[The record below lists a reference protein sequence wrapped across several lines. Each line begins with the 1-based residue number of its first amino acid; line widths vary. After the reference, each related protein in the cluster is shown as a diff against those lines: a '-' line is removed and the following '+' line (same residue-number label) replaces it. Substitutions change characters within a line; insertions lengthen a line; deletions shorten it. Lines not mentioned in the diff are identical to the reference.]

1 MQARYERI
9 AQLLSLSGYA
19 FAASALQ
26 SRRTPSRPRF
36 AFWPLPGDWAKAGAP
51 RRAARIAAVMS
62 CFIAHLQVGERTP
75 GVIGPPYETD
85 ATYRVIRPDD
95 GSWSR
100 CRPGPPPAPGSFDS
114 GQQCLC
120 HSRRVATHTPMAASQ
135 CVHVLTTHW
144 RNTGSADA

>member
-62 CFIAHLQVGERTP
+62 VSLLISRWVREHRGSSAHPRRKTQRTASSVRTIAVGHAAGRARRQLLVHSIAGSNVCVTV
-75 GVIGPPYETD
+75 G
-85 ATYRVIRPDD
+85 AWQRIRP
-95 GSWSR
+95 W
-100 CRPGPPPAPGSFDS
+100 
-114 GQQCLC
+114 L
-120 HSRRVATHTPMAASQ
+120 RVNAS
-135 CVHVLTTHW
+135 T
-144 RNTGSADA
+144 S